1 MKKKIKDLTID
12 ELVNFNC
19 PKLCKDCFMANLQT
33 RTRDMLCD
41 IVGIHNVKELDQEIE
56 VIEDEKNN

>member
-1 MKKKIKDLTID
+1 MKKKIADLTIG

-19 PKLCKDCFMANLQT
+19 PKLCKDCFMANLQEKI
-33 RTRDMLCD
+33 RDMLCD

-56 VIEDEKNN
+56 VEDND